1 MQKLKK
7 TYKFAIKT
15 ALYITVSTTLL
26 LGVFLF
32 ATGNLTLL
40 ILLFAVVCYF
50 VSFFII
56 QYRAERFI
64 YRRVK
69 KIYDDLT
76 LLEST
81 SLTKKPIT
89 TDMATLT
96 KEIDKYA
103 RDKKLEIESLKIRE
117 AYRKEFI
124 GNVSHE
130 LKTPLFT
137 VQGYLLTLID
147 GAINDKKIREKYL
160 NRANKG
166 VERLIYIVKD
176 LDMITKFE
184 AGDLRLNITT
194 FDIVELIKSVFDLL
208 EMKASKKKITL
219 TFDIDYNKPILVNAD
234 FERIQQVITNLVV
247 NSIKYGREKGTTE
260 ISIENLIK
268 NGVNKEAYQSIG
280 RDLLGK
286 NPEKAKKLL
295 TLAERS
301 IAMKAK
307 TKPKMDVSSEIKK
320 FRESVRASYLKE
332 KNMVETKNT
341 GRADPIRNIFSED
354 SGAMT
359 LLRNTDSSK
368 VVFGERWPEFKK
380 LLNHVVSMSKTRNR
394 ETFSLALRSA
404 EVGAG
409 VAVGAAF
416 SSFGAGLFGAAT
428 ILTAPILLYK
438 LASRPSLVNKYIALD
453 NQLEKAARTMSPEQI
468 PEILISNVSKLLS
481 ELPEEDVLDIRQAVS
496 DPNYNYGN

>member
-1 MQKLKK
+1 M
-7 TYKFAIKT
+7 
-15 ALYITVSTTLL
+15 
-26 LGVFLF
+26 
-32 ATGNLTLL
+32 
-40 ILLFAVVCYF
+40 FAVVCYF

-219 TFDIDYNKPILVNAD
+219 TFDMDYNKPILVNAD

-268 NGVNKEAYQSIG
+268 NKVIVRITDNGEGIAEANLARVFERFYRVDKSGSRKEGGSGLGLSIVKHIIEAHYEKIYVESELGVG
-280 RDLLGK
+280 
-286 NPEKAKKLL
+286 
-295 TLAERS
+295 
-301 IAMKAK
+301 
-307 TKPKMDVSSEIKK
+307 SE
-320 FRESVRASYLKE
+320 
-332 KNMVETKNT
+332 
-341 GRADPIRNIFSED
+341 FS
-354 SGAMT
+354 
-359 LLRNTDSSK
+359 
-368 VVFGERWPEFKK
+368 
-380 LLNHVVSMSKTRNR
+380 
-394 ETFSLALRSA
+394 FS
-404 EVGAG
+404 
-409 VAVGAAF
+409 
-416 SSFGAGLFGAAT
+416 
-428 ILTAPILLYK
+428 
-438 LASRPSLVNKYIALD
+438 
-453 NQLEKAARTMSPEQI
+453 LEKAE
-468 PEILISNVSKLLS
+468 
-481 ELPEEDVLDIRQAVS
+481 
-496 DPNYNYGN
+496 